1 MVKYPNFNEKSQIF
15 NKFKQNKNI
24 IGEKLNK
31 NIIKVIS
38 TKKEKV
44 GERNSLYNMNMN
56 YIKIGTIKNKSINN
70 NSLNFNNKEL
80 SPNNII
86 KIENKSNINKKKEKL
101 KKIFKLK
108 SNRVNMNK
116 SQQEKNSLIDSN
128 KIDITKI
135 INNKKKKSVKKSSI
149 CYDKKIAKMF
159 YYKTEAQKK
168 SYEFNNNISDLNRYI
183 IKNNNDKKDK
193 NKDKKTKRNIGI
205 YVVDR
210 RIKTDIED
218 EENSLI
224 LLKPSINIDSN
235 NNNSSEEFM
244 TPQRKKKYKYYY

>member
-1 MVKYPNFNEKSQIF
+1 
-15 NKFKQNKNI
+15 
-24 IGEKLNK
+24 
-31 NIIKVIS
+31 
-38 TKKEKV
+38 
-44 GERNSLYNMNMN
+44 
-56 YIKIGTIKNKSINN
+56 
-70 NSLNFNNKEL
+70 
-80 SPNNII
+80 
-86 KIENKSNINKKKEKL
+86 
-101 KKIFKLK
+101 
-108 SNRVNMNK
+108 MNK
-116 SQQEKNSLIDSN
+116 SQQEKNSLTEKNNYYLFDSN
-128 KIDITKI
+128 KVDISKI
-135 INNKKKKSVKKSSI
+135 INNRKKKSVKKSSI
-149 CYDKKIAKMF
+149 YYDKKIAKMF

>member
-1 MVKYPNFNEKSQIF
+1 
-15 NKFKQNKNI
+15 
-24 IGEKLNK
+24 
-31 NIIKVIS
+31 
-38 TKKEKV
+38 
-44 GERNSLYNMNMN
+44 
-56 YIKIGTIKNKSINN
+56 
-70 NSLNFNNKEL
+70 
-80 SPNNII
+80 
-86 KIENKSNINKKKEKL
+86 
-101 KKIFKLK
+101 
-108 SNRVNMNK
+108 MNK

-159 YYKTEAQKK
+159 YYKTEVQKK
-168 SYEFNNNISDLNRYI
+168 SFDRFNNNLSNNNKMWRTNELFNSFDLNKYI
-183 IKNNNDKKDK
+183 IKNNVDKKDK
-193 NKDKKTKRNIGI
+193 NKDKKSKRNIGI

-210 RIKTDIED
+210 RIKTDFED

-224 LLKPSINIDSN
+224 LLKPSINNDSN